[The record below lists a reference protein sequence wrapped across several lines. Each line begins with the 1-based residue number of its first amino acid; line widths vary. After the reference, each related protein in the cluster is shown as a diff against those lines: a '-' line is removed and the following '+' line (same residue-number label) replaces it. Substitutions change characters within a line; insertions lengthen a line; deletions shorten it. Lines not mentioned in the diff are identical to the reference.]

1 MAGRL
6 SRPPLIHIVTIG
18 VLLATLTAVN
28 CQSDDE
34 TLRKLKSKKLDEL
47 QAILSK
53 VLETVNETAE
63 VTTRDP
69 RLTGDPRK
77 DYVYDPNL
85 PRELGAYS
93 LSEYPFYNEVPKDI
107 NFTCSGKLDG
117 YYASVPHH
125 CQLFHLCV
133 FGHRHDF
140 LCANYTVFD
149 QSQFICHF
157 VNSVNCSNS
166 EKHYDRN
173 SELYVTTTTTTEA
186 PFDDYEYEE
195 EEEKPRRRRPQRR
208 RKNGGRRG
216 GKRRRT
222 TTTTL
227 SPDEYYY
234 DYEDTATPHI
244 DDEQLPTEAAPT
256 TTTERIRRPVIRP
269 PRPILK
275 TTTADTVE
283 AEAVDVVVTTERVQQ
298 AQRQNSRP
306 NIEAPVENLKPAA
319 STRSRIPATL
329 PEEIE
334 QNDQPPIPAARPP
347 PIPAARPPPRRRQ
360 QRMTTSDSIAHDPM
374 AFINPD
380 AVVGGIL
387 SGAGAQSVL
396 SPPTTTS
403 TLRPSGRK
411 TKAPANQESNDES
424 RQQTHHDIIGGIL
437 SGHGT
442 DPVTQPPRR
451 RRPQSSRS
459 STNANPDEIAG
470 ESLSEVPAQPAA
482 PSRQTPGRTRQSQAA
497 QSPSESIDANNNR
510 AGARKRLEV
519 VTPKTGGSRNAS
531 PLAAPAPATSTAAGN
546 GRIRVVQRRRRPV
559 ATTTTPQPPPLDQE
573 YDYVE

>member
-1 MAGRL
+1 MAGRIR
-6 SRPPLIHIVTIG
+6 RPPLIVTIG

-28 CQSDDE
+28 CQSDDD
-34 TLRKLKSKKLDEL
+34 TLRRLKSKKLDEL

-53 VLETVNETAE
+53 VLDTVNETAE

-85 PRELGAYS
+85 PRELGS
-93 LSEYPFYNEVPKDI
+93 HNLSTYPFYNEVPKDI
-107 NFTCSGKLDG
+107 TFTCSGKLDG

-173 SELYVTTTTTTEA
+173 SELYVTTTTTTEG
-186 PFDDYEYEE
+186 PLDDYEYEE
-195 EEEKPRRRRPQRR
+195 EQEKPRRRRPQRR

-234 DYEDTATPHI
+234 DYEDTAAPQS
-244 DDEQLPTEAAPT
+244 DEEELPTEAPIT

-269 PRPILK
+269 PRPVLR
-275 TTTADTVE
+275 TTTTTDTV
-283 AEAVDVVVTTERVQQ
+283 AAAADDVDVAVTTERLQS
-298 AQRQNSRP
+298 QRQNSRP
-306 NIEAPVENLKPAA
+306 NIESPVENLKQEA
-319 STRSRIPATL
+319 STRSRVPATL
-329 PEEIE
+329 PDESE
-334 QNDQPPIPAARPP
+334 QNDEPPA
-347 PIPAARPPPRRRQ
+347 PAARPPPRRRV
-360 QRMTTSDSIAHDPM
+360 QRTTTRESIAHDPM

-380 AVVGGIL
+380 AVIGGIL

-396 SPPTTTS
+396 SPPSTTS
-403 TLRPSGRK
+403 PRPSRRRK
-411 TKAPANQESNDES
+411 TQAPLTNAENNDEPH
-424 RQQTHHDIIGGIL
+424 QQTHHDIIGGIL
-437 SGHGT
+437 SGT
-442 DPVTQPPRR
+442 APVAQPQN
-451 RRPQSSRS
+451 RRPRPSSRS
-459 STNANPDEIAG
+459 STAAQPQSPDEIG
-470 ESLSEVPAQPAA
+470 VPTKPSA
-482 PSRQTPGRTRQSQAA
+482 PSRQAAGRTRQRQTAPA
-497 QSPSESIDANNNR
+497 VQPQSPSETSNANNINNNR
-510 AGARKRLEV
+510 AGARNRLEV
-519 VTPKTGGSRNAS
+519 VTPRTGGSRSSS
-531 PLAAPAPATSTAAGN
+531 PLAAPATSTATGN
-546 GRIRVVQRRRRPV
+546 GRIRVIQRVRRPV
-559 ATTTTPQPPPLDQE
+559 ATTAPPQPPPTDQE
-573 YDYVE
+573 YEYVE